1 VDLAQALHLQAT
13 IARRRGDLPA
23 AAQLLDRAAALLAA
37 TLPEAHPLR
46 RRQAVEARL
55 VGALAARPGG
65 DADARTALKAAV
77 RDYIDVLPADA
88 GWRSELQTLAGNPGA
103 ARSMVW

>member
-1 VDLAQALHLQAT
+1 
-13 IARRRGDLPA
+13 
-23 AAQLLDRAAALLAA
+23 
-37 TLPEAHPLR
+37 
-46 RRQAVEARL
+46 
-55 VGALAARPGG
+55 
-65 DADARTALKAAV
+65 V